1 MRLKKTREEIH
12 LCPAIAFGQ
21 IVGGKY
27 KLRILWSLR
36 ERALRYGEIRAGLL
50 KGSLGK
56 AITPRI
62 LSREL
67 KELQGRGLI
76 ARRQFNEVPPRVEYS
91 LTETGQTLLPIIDEI
106 VDWGLTGIHEE
117 ILGISAQ
124 TISATL

>member
-1 MRLKKTREEIH
+1 MRPKKAREEIK

-36 ERALRYGEIRAGLL
+36 ERAFRYGEIRAGLL

-56 AITPRI
+56 AVTPRI

-67 KELQGRGLI
+67 KELQMRGLI

-91 LTETGQTLLPIIDEI
+91 LTDTGQTLLPIIDAI

-117 ILGISAQ
+117 ILGISPQASS
-124 TISATL
+124 TTP